1 MAPFDK
7 PVLSRVEG
15 LRTGSGSPRTVL
27 LGSSP
32 QTGGSTGS
40 SRTVLLGSSP
50 QTGGSTGSPRT
61 VLLGSSPQTGG
72 STGSPRTVLLGSS
85 PRTEFLAQSSLTGNM
100 ESQDR
105 LWLATN
111 GIFCSE
117 LVDRQHGIS
126 PRTDPAFS
134 ALPWPCDPQLLAA
147 WMWRWQAP
155 GGWRLNVQPAG
166 LQSPVAR
173 NAIDCRLKD
182 WRVALPHPAP
192 GRKRIPT
199 ARRQRDFNFR
209 EAIREY
215 TMDGSKRTGVRL
227 LHGSQRMGG
236 PAGDPN
242 RTTGHGF

>member
-7 PVLSRVEG
+7 PVLSRVAG
-15 LRTGSGSPRTVL
+15 LRTGSGSPRTESVAL
-27 LGSSP
+27 PGCSAQRNQVKTSFRQARETNGVRCGSSP
-32 QTGGSTGS
+32 QTGGSTS
-40 SRTVLLGSSP
+40 
-50 QTGGSTGSPRT
+50 
-61 VLLGSSPQTGG
+61 
-72 STGSPRTVLLGSS
+72 SPRTVLLGSS

-105 LWLATN
+105 LWHTTN
-111 GIFCSE
+111 GIFCTE

-155 GGWRLNVQPAG
+155 YGWRLNVQSAG

-182 WRVALPHPAP
+182 WRVALPHPAS

>member
-1 MAPFDK
+1 MRGSWHE
-7 PVLSRVEG
+7 PVHGSLRQACPEQSR
-15 LRTGSGSPRTVL
+15 R
-27 LGSSP
+27 
-32 QTGGSTGS
+32 
-40 SRTVLLGSSP
+40 
-50 QTGGSTGSPRT
+50 
-61 VLLGSSPQTGG
+61 
-72 STGSPRTVLLGSS
+72 
-85 PRTEFLAQSSLTGNM
+85 A
-100 ESQDR
+100 QDR
-105 LWLATN
+105 LWLTTNGVVGELTTNRWFDGHTTN
-111 GIFCSE
+111 GIFCTE

-166 LQSPVAR
+166 LQLPVAR

-182 WRVALPHPAP
+182 WRVALPRPAP